1 MNNPDNL
8 TSFLNYID
16 HPSKYDP
23 RSLKKQRV
31 KLDPKIKD
39 SIYKI
44 NSSGWL
50 WTIWSCQGHLLGR
63 EKGSIPYFT
72 FIVDKKYLDR
82 LFYIIHLSF
91 PKEANLKFPIY
102 SNGFWYGISQ
112 GVEDDIYCVISWH
125 LYFSQG
131 KVGLDKI
138 QKCMIQFAD
147 SIEVLDVK
155 K

>member
-1 MNNPDNL
+1 
-8 TSFLNYID
+8 
-16 HPSKYDP
+16 
-23 RSLKKQRV
+23 
-31 KLDPKIKD
+31 
-39 SIYKI
+39 
-44 NSSGWL
+44 
-50 WTIWSCQGHLLGR
+50 
-63 EKGSIPYFT
+63 
-72 FIVDKKYLDR
+72 VDKRYLDK
-82 LFYIIHLSF
+82 LFHVIHLSF
-91 PKEANLKFPIY
+91 PKEAKMNFPIY

-112 GVEDDIYCVISWH
+112 GVEDDIYCVINWH

>member
-23 RSLKKQRV
+23 RLLKKHRV

-44 NSSGWL
+44 NNSDWL

-72 FIVDKKYLDR
+72 FIVDKRYLDK
-82 LFYIIHLSF
+82 LFHVIHLSF
-91 PKEANLKFPIY
+91 PKEANMKFPIY

-112 GVEDDIYCVISWH
+112 GVEDDTFCVINWH

>member
-23 RSLKKQRV
+23 RLLKKHRV

-44 NSSGWL
+44 NNSDWL

-72 FIVDKKYLDR
+72 FIVDKRYLDK
-82 LFYIIHLSF
+82 LFHVIHLSF
-91 PKEANLKFPIY
+91 PKEANMKFPIY

>member
-31 KLDPKIKD
+31 KLDSKIKD